1 MLFEQGVRKQ
11 YSTSVPDT
19 AGAALFSG
27 DLAKVLPPLASQR
40 KKMPLCKKKTGRV
53 LTTHWLRQESWGLVK
68 HPIALVELISC
79 YTRAFLHL
87 NFIKLHA
94 IVSR

>member
-27 DLAKVLPPLASQR
+27 DLANVLPPLASQR
-40 KKMPLCKKKTGRV
+40 KKMPLCKKKTGQV
-53 LTTHWLRQESWGLVK
+53 LTTH
-68 HPIALVELISC
+68 
-79 YTRAFLHL
+79 
-87 NFIKLHA
+87 
-94 IVSR
+94 